1 MSSFPS
7 YFILVDLDLLCLN
20 GMFLIIQNE
29 GLLNYLVYYSQIF
42 IVSMEIHKKEIF
54 LPNLIIVFHSELENN
69 SLIIIILFFLYRYSI
84 FHQINLKEQFIFTN
98 LIYFNLLI
106 QFSFL
111 ISYWFLFKNS
121 NHFLNLYW

>member
-1 MSSFPS
+1 
-7 YFILVDLDLLCLN
+7 
-20 GMFLIIQNE
+20 MFLIIQNA

-111 ISYWFLFKNS
+111 ISY
-121 NHFLNLYW
+121 

>member
-20 GMFLIIQNE
+20 GMFLIIQNA